1 MHLKKTMLVVT
12 GANGFIGSVLV
23 RLLNELGRDDIVCVD
38 TVNLIERSEPLSKT
52 RYQKFFNPSDF
63 LNCLLSLPDTNA
75 PEAIF
80 HMGAISATTETDW
93 EKLVT
98 NNIDLPKTLFGYCA
112 EKNIPFI
119 YASSGAVY
127 GGGEKGFDDTTDPK
141 AFLPLNLYGRSKR
154 DFDVWALEQAKAP
167 THWAGLRFF
176 NVYGPN
182 EYHKGE
188 MASVVY
194 KAFLQIKSSGRL
206 RLFRSHSPEYK
217 DGEQLRDFVYVK
229 DIARWMVEIFQNKL
243 FASGIYNLGYGR
255 ARTWLSLAE
264 AVFKEMGQPVNIDW
278 IDVPTS
284 IRNQYQYFTEAVMKK
299 AQLQRLSEPRFNLE
313 DGVADYVKSYLL
325 ASDPYY

>member
-23 RLLNELGRDDIVCVD
+23 RLLNDLGRNDIVCVD
-38 TVNLIERSEPLSKT
+38 TIDLIERSEPLRKS
-52 RYQKFFNPSDF
+52 RYQKFFSPTAF
-63 LNCLLSLPDTNA
+63 LDWLLSLPNGEA

-98 NNIDLPKTLFGYCA
+98 NNIDLPKTLFSYCS
-112 EKNIPFI
+112 EKRIPFI

-127 GGGEKGFDDTTDPK
+127 GGGEKGFDDSTETK
-141 AFLPLNLYGRSKR
+141 AFSPLNLYGRSKR

-167 THWAGLRFF
+167 PHWAGLRFF

-206 RLFRSHSPEYK
+206 RLFRSHNPQYK

-229 DIARWMVEIFQNKL
+229 DIARWMIEIFQNKS
-243 FASGIYNLGYGR
+243 FASGIYNLGYGH

-264 AVFKEMGQPVNIDW
+264 AVFKEMGQPVNIEW
-278 IDVPTS
+278 IDVPAS
-284 IRNQYQYFTEAVMKK
+284 IRTQYQYFTEAVMKK
-299 AQLQRLSEPRFNLE
+299 ARSQRLSEPHYKLE
-313 DGVADYVKSYLL
+313 DGVADYIKNYLL
-325 ASDPYY
+325 ASDPYF